1 MAPPASRVISSDQNF
16 WNEVGLKPFTIQVGS
31 FLKMVNARN
40 LSNQLR
46 SKSFSSDVETFS
58 SGGVEQFRVLVG
70 NFVTRSE
77 ATKFATQ
84 LSENEKLPVYV
95 RLAVGR

>member
-1 MAPPASRVISSDQNF
+1 MTCWEVSNFSAISA
-16 WNEVGLKPFTIQVGS
+16 WLHP
-31 FLKMVNARN
+31 NARN

-46 SKSFSSDVETFS
+46 AKSFSSDVETFS
-58 SGGVEQFRVLVG
+58 YGGVEQFRVLVG

-95 RLAVGR
+95 RLAVNR